1 MLQSRKIFFLL
12 FLLFFLFINTPFSQT
27 VKEKEKEL
35 EAIKKELEKAKIK
48 KETAVREE
56 RKLLRELDL
65 IDRKIDAQRKEIAR
79 IEKQLTETQN
89 LLKSLTQDISETE
102 SKLAKLKRYLGYR
115 LKQMYCQRQHSF
127 WRALFSAKSYPQL
140 ILFYRFQRL
149 MAYLDA
155 KAIKD
160 AKVWLAKIEKQKES
174 LSEVNKRLAEQ
185 QQASLRIKEKY
196 QAQQQEK
203 TAFLAKVRNDKA
215 FYERLIKEKEEA
227 AAQLE
232 RLISQLRAQIA
243 KREEVTYIGEPFAAM
258 KGRLLWPVESR
269 EIITG
274 FGVQQIAGGE
284 AKILS
289 KGISIRTPVGS
300 DVYAVHPGKVLFAQW
315 FEGYGNMILI
325 DHGKGYITLYAHLS
339 DTLVSAGQEVGRGQV
354 IGKTGDSDSLI
365 GPQLYFEIRRNGVA
379 IDPRPWLP

>member
-1 MLQSRKIFFLL
+1 MLQAGKIFSLL
-12 FLLFFLFINTPFSQT
+12 FLLILLSISPSFSQT

-48 KETAVREE
+48 KETAVKEE
-56 RKLLRELDL
+56 RKLLKELDL

-79 IEKQLTETQN
+79 IEKQLTETQH
-89 LLKSLTQDISETE
+89 LLKNLTQEISETE

-115 LKQMYCQRQHSF
+115 LKQMYCQRHYSF
-127 WRALFSAKSYPQL
+127 WRMLFSAKSYPQL

-155 KAIKD
+155 KAIRD
-160 AKVWLAKIEKQKES
+160 AKVWLAKIERQKES
-174 LSEVNKRLAEQ
+174 ISEVNKRLAEQ
-185 QQASLRIKEKY
+185 QQVSLRLQEKY
-196 QAQQQEK
+196 QEQQKEK
-203 TAFLAKVRNDKA
+203 TIFLAKVRNDKA

-232 RLISQLRAQIA
+232 RLINQLRAQIA

-274 FGVQQIAGGE
+274 FGLQQIAGGE

-289 KGISIRTPVGS
+289 KGLSIRTPIGS
-300 DVYAVHPGKVLFAQW
+300 NVYAVHPGKVLFAQW

-339 DTLVSAGQEVGRGQV
+339 DTLVSPGEEVGRGQV